1 MCRRWCEAK
10 NSVQPV
16 PSGVEL
22 RRVQNQSKTKE
33 VFTMKKVLLACLLG
47 LLLAVSVTPVFAD
60 DGGKVVFGGSY
71 TLESGDEINGDLVIL
86 GGSAVLE
93 RRSQVD
99 GNVVVVG
106 GSASVAGEI
115 DGDVV
120 VFGGDVV
127 LRSTAVVDGDLVK
140 IGGSV
145 RRESGAVVRGSE
157 ESVEFEG
164 FPRIEPFSTRLSFD
178 PWVNRWTRSI
188 FNIFGDIAVALA
200 LAAIGLLVV
209 LFLQKQTEVV
219 GQAILAAP
227 LPSAGVGLLT
237 GVVAVVLMV
246 LLAITICLSP
256 VAFLLGVA
264 MLVAGIFGWIAIGL
278 LVGRKLLEAF
288 NVGGVTSL
296 KAVAAGTLLISLLR
310 AIPCLGGIFGFVVGC
325 AGLGAVVLTRF
336 GRQTYPLPTRVP
348 PAPPVL
354 AEPEEIAAVEV
365 EPEAAEVEPEAEEV
379 EPEAAE
385 EGASED

>member
-1 MCRRWCEAK
+1 
-10 NSVQPV
+10 
-16 PSGVEL
+16 
-22 RRVQNQSKTKE
+22 
-33 VFTMKKVLLACLLG
+33 MKKVLLACLLG
-47 LLLAVSVTPVFAD
+47 LLLVFSAVPVFAD
-60 DGGKVVFGGSY
+60 EGDGKVVFGGSY
-71 TLESGDEINGDLVIL
+71 TLESGDEVDGDLVIL
-86 GGSAVLE
+86 GGSAELE
-93 RRSQVD
+93 RRSRVD
-99 GNVVVVG
+99 GSMVVVG

-115 DGDVV
+115 DGNVV

-145 RRESGAVVRGSE
+145 RRESGAVVKGSE

-164 FPRIEPFSTRLSFD
+164 LSRFEGFPIRLNFDRSGDRWFS
-178 PWVNRWTRSI
+178 SI
-188 FNIFGDIAVALA
+188 FNIFGDIVVALA
-200 LAAIGLLVV
+200 LAAIGLLLV
-209 LFLQKQTEVV
+209 LFLPKQTEVV

-237 GVVAVVLMV
+237 GVVAVVLIV

-288 NVGGVTSL
+288 NVGGITSL
-296 KAVAAGTLLISLLR
+296 KAVAAGTLLISVLR

-325 AGLGAVVLTRF
+325 VGLGAVVLTRF

-348 PAPPVL
+348 SAPPVL

-379 EPEAAE
+379 EPEAEE

>member
-1 MCRRWCEAK
+1 
-10 NSVQPV
+10 
-16 PSGVEL
+16 
-22 RRVQNQSKTKE
+22 
-33 VFTMKKVLLACLLG
+33 
-47 LLLAVSVTPVFAD
+47 
-60 DGGKVVFGGSY
+60 
-71 TLESGDEINGDLVIL
+71 
-86 GGSAVLE
+86 
-93 RRSQVD
+93 
-99 GNVVVVG
+99 
-106 GSASVAGEI
+106 
-115 DGDVV
+115 
-120 VFGGDVV
+120 
-127 LRSTAVVDGDLVK
+127 
-140 IGGSV
+140 
-145 RRESGAVVRGSE
+145 
-157 ESVEFEG
+157 
-164 FPRIEPFSTRLSFD
+164 
-178 PWVNRWTRSI
+178 
-188 FNIFGDIAVALA
+188 
-200 LAAIGLLVV
+200 
-209 LFLQKQTEVV
+209 
-219 GQAILAAP
+219 
-227 LPSAGVGLLT
+227 
-237 GVVAVVLMV
+237 
-246 LLAITICLSP
+246 
-256 VAFLLGVA
+256 